1 MNVLNLNQNKM
12 KLIEITSQ
20 SRRDFWG
27 TYQCEFCNHVAKG
40 VSGYDD
46 DNFHV
51 NVTPN
56 MKCSNC
62 GESTKSKG
70 GDVQK
75 VKTKYPDGY
84 QI

>member
-1 MNVLNLNQNKM
+1 M
-12 KLIEITSQ
+12 KLIKITSQ

-27 TYQCEFCNHVAKG
+27 TYECEFCNHVEKK

-46 DNFHV
+46 SYFHN

-56 MKCSNC
+56 MKCKSC
-62 GESTKSKG
+62 GESTISKG
-70 GDVQK
+70 GNVQK
-75 VKTKYPDGY
+75 VQTKYPEGY

>member
-1 MNVLNLNQNKM
+1 M

-27 TYQCEFCNHVAKG
+27 TYKCEFCEHLEKN

-46 DNFHV
+46 SNFHE
-51 NVTPN
+51 NVTPT
-56 MKCSNC
+56 MKCKKC
-62 GESTKSKG
+62 DESTISKNG
-70 GDVQK
+70 NVQK
-75 VKTKYPDGY
+75 VQTKYPEGY